1 METIIYDIASNA
13 GRVLL
18 NPFLLTVPVVGALVL
33 VTGLAGRVAISIEDL
48 RSMSMR
54 RSHAPSPPMA
64 QRAPSLRHRAD
75 GEMTG
80 QERIEPAGNRQDDTA
95 RRLHLVDENPRVTDV
110 SEFSVDPTAVE
121 EVPNGRPEMAPATA
135 A

>member
-1 METIIYDIASNA
+1 MEAHIYDIASNA

-48 RSMSMR
+48 RYMSMR
-54 RSHAPSPPMA
+54 RSQATSLPMA
-64 QRAPSLRHRAD
+64 QRAPSLRHRAE

-80 QERIEPAGNRQDDTA
+80 QERIEPGNMPDETA
-95 RRLHLVDENPRVTDV
+95 RRLHLVHENPLVIDV
-110 SEFSVDPTAVE
+110 SGLSVDLTAVE
-121 EVPNGRPEMAPATA
+121 EVPNRRPKMARPTA
-135 A
+135 V